1 MPSFDIV
8 CEANMVEV
16 KNAVDQANKEI
27 TNRFDF
33 KGTDARIEQKERELT
48 AFADSDFQLSQ
59 MRDVLTNKMTKRS
72 VDVRF
77 LDVGD
82 VEKIGGDKVKQVIK
96 VRNGIEQE
104 QSKKIVRLLKDAKI
118 KVTSSIQG
126 EAVRVSG
133 TKRDDLQA
141 AIALVRKDLT
151 EVPLAFQN
159 FRD

>member
-16 KNAVDQANKEI
+16 KNALDQANKEI
-27 TNRFDF
+27 GNRFDF
-33 KGTDARIEQKERELT
+33 KGTDARVEQKERELT
-48 AFADSDFQLSQ
+48 AFADSDFQLEQ
-59 MRDVLTNKMTKRS
+59 VRDVLANKMSKRG

-77 LDVGD
+77 LDIGD
-82 VEKIGGDKVKQVIK
+82 VEKIGGDKVKQLIK

-104 QSKKIVRLLKDAKI
+104 QSKKIVRLIKDAKI
-118 KVTSSIQG
+118 KVTASIQG

-133 TKRDDLQA
+133 AKRDDLQSV
-141 AIALVRKDLT
+141 IALVKKDVA

>member
-33 KGTDARIEQKERELT
+33 KGTDARFEQKERELT
-48 AFADSDFQLSQ
+48 ACADSDFQLSQ

-77 LDVGD
+77 LDIGD
-82 VEKIGGDKVKQVIK
+82 VEKIGGDKVKQLIK

-104 QSKKIVRLLKDAKI
+104 QSKKIVRLIKDAKI
-118 KVTSSIQG
+118 KVTVSIQG
-126 EAVRVSG
+126 ESVRVSG
-133 TKRDDLQA
+133 TKRDDLQS
-141 AIALVRKDLT
+141 AIALVRKDVT
-151 EVPLAFQN
+151 GVPLAFQN

>member
-1 MPSFDIV
+1 
-8 CEANMVEV
+8 MVEV
-16 KNAVDQANKEI
+16 KNAIEQANKEI

-33 KGTDARIEQKERELT
+33 KGTDARVEQKERELT

-59 MRDVLTNKMTKRS
+59 VRDVLTNKMTKRS

-77 LDVGD
+77 LDIGEI
-82 VEKIGGDKVKQVIK
+82 EKIGGDKVKQSIK

-104 QSKKIVRLLKDAKI
+104 QSKKIVRLIKDAKL
-118 KVTSSIQG
+118 KVTASIQG
-126 EAVRVSG
+126 EAVRIAG
-133 TKRDDLQA
+133 AKRDDLQA
-141 AIALVRKDLT
+141 AIALVRKDVS

>member
-16 KNAVDQANKEI
+16 KNALDQANKEI
-27 TNRFDF
+27 GNRFDF
-33 KGTDARIEQKERELT
+33 KGTDARVEQKERELT
-48 AFADSDFQLSQ
+48 AFADSDFQLEQ
-59 MRDVLTNKMTKRS
+59 VRDVLANKMSKRS

-77 LDVGD
+77 LDIGD

-104 QSKKIVRLLKDAKI
+104 QSKKIVRLIKDAKI
-118 KVTSSIQG
+118 KVTASIQG

-133 TKRDDLQA
+133 AKRDDLQSV
-141 AIALVRKDLT
+141 IALVKKDVT

>member
-16 KNAVDQANKEI
+16 KNALDQANKEI
-27 TNRFDF
+27 GNRFDF
-33 KGTDARIEQKERELT
+33 KGTDARVEQKERELT
-48 AFADSDFQLSQ
+48 AFADSDFQLEQ
-59 MRDVLTNKMTKRS
+59 VRDVLANKMSKRG

-77 LDVGD
+77 LDIGD
-82 VEKIGGDKVKQVIK
+82 VEKIGGDKVKQIIK

-104 QSKKIVRLLKDAKI
+104 QSKKIVRLIKDAKI
-118 KVTSSIQG
+118 KVTASIQG

-133 TKRDDLQA
+133 AKRDDLQLV
-141 AIALVRKDLT
+141 IALVKKDVT
-151 EVPLAFQN
+151 EVPLVFQN

>member
-16 KNAVDQANKEI
+16 KNALDQANKEI
-27 TNRFDF
+27 GNRFDF
-33 KGTDARIEQKERELT
+33 KGTDARVEQKERELT
-48 AFADSDFQLSQ
+48 AFADSDFQLEQ
-59 MRDVLTNKMTKRS
+59 VRDVLANKMSKRS

-77 LDVGD
+77 LDIGD
-82 VEKIGGDKVKQVIK
+82 VEKIGGDKVKQIIK

-104 QSKKIVRLLKDAKI
+104 QSKKIVRLIKDAKI
-118 KVTSSIQG
+118 KVTASIQG

-133 TKRDDLQA
+133 AKRDDLQSV
-141 AIALVRKDLT
+141 IALVKKDVT

>member
-33 KGTDARIEQKERELT
+33 KGTDARFEQKERELT
-48 AFADSDFQLSQ
+48 ACADSDFQLSQ

-77 LDVGD
+77 LEIGD
-82 VEKIGGDKVKQVIK
+82 VEKIGGDKVKQLIK

-104 QSKKIVRLLKDAKI
+104 QSKKIVRLIKDAKI
-118 KVTSSIQG
+118 KVTVSIQG
-126 EAVRVSG
+126 ESVRVSG
-133 TKRDDLQA
+133 TKRDDLQS
-141 AIALVRKDLT
+141 AIALVRKDVT
-151 EVPLAFQN
+151 GVPLAFQN

>member
-16 KNAVDQANKEI
+16 KNALDQANKEI
-27 TNRFDF
+27 GNRFDF
-33 KGTDARIEQKERELT
+33 KGTDARVEQKERELT
-48 AFADSDFQLSQ
+48 AFADSDFQLEQ
-59 MRDVLTNKMTKRS
+59 VRDVLANKMSKRG

-77 LDVGD
+77 LDIGD
-82 VEKIGGDKVKQVIK
+82 VEKIGGDKVKQIIK

-104 QSKKIVRLLKDAKI
+104 QSKKIVRLIKDAKI
-118 KVTSSIQG
+118 KVTASIQG

-133 TKRDDLQA
+133 AKRDDLQSV
-141 AIALVRKDLT
+141 IALVKKDVT

>member
-16 KNAVDQANKEI
+16 KNAIEQANKEI

-33 KGTDARIEQKERELT
+33 KGTDARVEQKERELT

-59 MRDVLTNKMTKRS
+59 VRDVLTNKMTKRS

-77 LDVGD
+77 LDIGEI
-82 VEKIGGDKVKQVIK
+82 EKIGGDKVKQSIK

-104 QSKKIVRLLKDAKI
+104 QSKKIVRSIKNAKL
-118 KVTSSIQG
+118 KVTASIQG
-126 EAVRVSG
+126 EAVRIAG
-133 TKRDDLQA
+133 AKRDDLQA
-141 AIALVRKDLT
+141 AIALVRKDVT

>member
-33 KGTDARIEQKERELT
+33 KGTNARIEQKERELT

-82 VEKIGGDKVKQVIK
+82 VEKIGGDKVKQIIK